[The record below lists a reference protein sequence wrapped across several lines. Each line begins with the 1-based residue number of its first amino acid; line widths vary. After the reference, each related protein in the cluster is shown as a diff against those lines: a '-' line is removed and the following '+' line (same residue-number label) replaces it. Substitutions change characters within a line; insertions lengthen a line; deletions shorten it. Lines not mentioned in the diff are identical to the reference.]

1 MLKKILSILT
11 IIFILSS
18 FIVEKVS
25 ANNKTYF
32 RITAYYSPLPNQS
45 HYIKWNY
52 NAEIIMNW
60 RWIRWTSW
68 KRVFSGMLAA
78 PSKYSF
84 WTKIQLKWLWV
95 AEVADRWWAIVK
107 SGERNFKYDRI
118 DIWCGYWE
126 KWLQRAMFWGNR
138 VIEWKVVSR
147 NSKVNLNINNIPA
160 PRWTLNHATQ
170 NPEYLKTWKV
180 KNKVYLNSKENKNN
194 SPIIPFHK
202 GDENNIFSWPIQNST
217 WVKKLQKILKEM
229 KLYSWEVNWKYIT
242 IRKIILKFQ
251 LKNKIISK
259 NNERWAGNFWPKT
272 RKTLKQKY
280 TEFKE
285 QIKKEAEEKKK
296 KQEKEEKARKLATK
310 RINSIWDIKFWDIS
324 YDVRM
329 CQKALKEVWY
339 FNYKDTAIFWEK
351 TKQSIINYQ
360 LDRKLIKNKN
370 IYWAGIFWPKTRK
383 SLIKDLSKLK

>member
-60 RWIRWTSW
+60 RWIRWASW

-107 SGERNFKYDRI
+107 AGERNFKYDRI

-160 PRWTLNHATQ
+160 PRWTLNHATK
-170 NPEYLKTWKV
+170 NPDYLKTWKV
-180 KNKVYLNSKENKNN
+180 KNKVYLNSKENKIN

-242 IRKIILKFQ
+242 IRKIILNFQ

-272 RKTLKQKY
+272 RKILKQKY

-285 QIKKEAEEKKK
+285 QIKKKAEEKKK
-296 KQEKEEKARKLATK
+296 KQEKEEKSRKLATK

-351 TKQSIINYQ
+351 TKQSIIKYQ

-383 SLIKDLSKLK
+383 SLIEDLSKLK